1 MICLE
6 SEEYHS
12 RTSKTCLKTGG
23 RLCMGCINVP
33 EIRGRFSRC
42 RNSLPQFQGILLPGV
57 HKRAPVS
64 GQIFPMSEFLAPELR
79 QISPRSGFHPP
90 NQRQIFP
97 TSECLVPV
105 LRLIFPLPERDSTKL
120 TLTTRTQKRPVP
132 DPTHTIPS
140 SK

>member
-12 RTSKTCLKTGG
+12 KTSKTCPKTGG

-33 EIRGRFSRC
+33 EIWGRFSRC

-105 LRLIFPLPERDSTKL
+105 LRLIFPLPEQKEAKFDSYYRNAK
-120 TLTTRTQKRPVP
+120 KVCP
-132 DPTHTIPS
+132 
-140 SK
+140 